1 MKRNLFFIV
10 LNAIFFNIL
19 LTACSDDDGGP
30 STGKLIGTVTD
41 IETQVGLES
50 VKIIV
55 FDAETN
61 SPTENSLTTDASGNF
76 SADLAPGTYFLK
88 FYKQGYEA
96 VPPRGI
102 EAVSFSVEV
111 GGTAEQSAEMS
122 PVSVT
127 DAGFIS
133 GKVASGSAGVAGV
146 LVVAENA
153 GDNIAFSTVSD
164 KDGNYSIYNVP
175 QGSYQ
180 VKGYIINYSS
190 NTIGADVVVN
200 TETTGVNIELTAGA
214 AGSLSGAVRNLA
226 TDNKDVDVT
235 LVHPIT
241 KETIPGLSTQTVSL
255 NYTLANIPDGT
266 YIARATYD
274 NDQRVMDPDRIA
286 KFGEPVVTFSGGN
299 TITLT
304 FDITGSITLNAPT
317 NEPTTTQPL
326 EVTST
331 TPTFEWTAYSSTS
344 DYVIEVVDVS
354 TGNVVWG
361 GFDNSGADPV
371 KNIVIPSSQK
381 SIEFNEDGN
390 ASISGLV
397 VGRTYRWK
405 VYASKND
412 QNSPVGWTLI
422 SSSEDQLGLI
432 KVSN

>member
-50 VKIIV
+50 VIIIV